1 MTGREALGSIDLLA
15 GVDPARV
22 DALAADTE
30 ELLLAPGEHTWREGE
45 TPAAFYVLVEG
56 ETEAYGHVDGQRMT
70 FAVHQPVT
78 YSGATMILL
87 DTPYGANE
95 VARAPSRVLRV
106 PADAFRRL
114 CLEEPAVLSRVA
126 RLAWSVGGRV
136 AQARDQREKLAAL
149 GSLSAGLAHELNN
162 PAAAARRDAD
172 AAGNAL
178 RALLDRAPGD
188 GVLAARARAASA
200 QAADAEPLSGLARA
214 DREDELLD
222 ALEALRVP
230 GAAAVAGEL
239 ADAGLDASWAR
250 SVEDP
255 ATIPYLAAAVV
266 AERSLE
272 DVRAN
277 VGRVSELVRAIKD
290 YSYMDRANEQEI
302 DVHDGLEAT
311 LKILGHKLK
320 RGEVTVERDFD
331 RTLPRLTAF
340 GSELN
345 QVWTNLVDNA
355 ITAAPGGTIRITTSR
370 VGDRVRV
377 EVADDGTGI
386 PPAAHARVFEPF
398 FTTKDVGQGTGL
410 GLDIA
415 YRIVTQ
421 HHGGTMTVRSERGD
435 TRFEV
440 VLPVERGG

>member
-1 MTGREALGSIDLLA
+1 VTGREALGAIDLLA
-15 GVDPARV
+15 GVEPARL
-22 DALAADTE
+22 DALAAESE

-45 TPAAFYVLVEG
+45 APAAFYVLVEG
-56 ETEAYGHVDGQRMT
+56 EMEAYAHVDGRRMT
-70 FAVHQPVT
+70 LTVHQPVT

-87 DTPYGANE
+87 DVPYGANE

-114 CLEEPAVLSRVA
+114 CLDEPAVLSRVA
-126 RLAWSVGGRV
+126 RLAWDVGGRV

-172 AAGNAL
+172 TARDAL

-188 GVLAARARAASA
+188 GVLARRARAASA
-200 QAADAEPLSGLARA
+200 HAAGAEPLSGLARA

-222 ALEALRVP
+222 VLEDLGIA
-230 GAAAVAGEL
+230 GAADVAGEL
-239 ADAGLDASWAR
+239 ADVGLDADWAR
-250 SVEDP
+250 AVEDP
-255 ATIPYLAAAVV
+255 ATIPFLAAAVV

-277 VGRVSELVRAIKD
+277 VGRVSELVQAIKE

-302 DVHDGLEAT
+302 DLHEGLEAT

-320 RGEVTVERDFD
+320 RADVTVERDFD

-355 ITAAPGGTIRITTSR
+355 IAAAPGGTIRITTAR
-370 VGDRVRV
+370 VGDRARV

-386 PPAAHARVFEPF
+386 APEAQARIFEPF

-421 HHGGTMTVRSERGD
+421 HHHGALTVQSRPGD

-440 VLPVERGG
+440 DLPLDGG